1 MKKRYCLKINMIKVL
16 TYMMNALMFIINNII
31 SLFITMLEYIFMPV
45 DNMFCF
51 NYQMYI
57 DPTSRPLAIF

>member
-1 MKKRYCLKINMIKVL
+1 MIKVL

-45 DNMFCF
+45 DNMVCF